1 MDYKEKYLKYKL
13 KYLELK
19 KLIGGTDFV
28 TLYNDINL
36 TNAHLEELYDN
47 KPELFKTSNTLDGL
61 KKIMD
66 ILESG
71 KFSNGKSFP
80 FGVKNKSIQPKW
92 YTENPTLFTIVK
104 DKELLKKFK
113 TELNEYYIDDES
125 YVPKEKIISVGGKGK
140 GKGTPKQQELREA
153 NKQRNIQHHDRTGQR
168 AVPVRHHD
176 GGTSWA
182 HRT

>member
-19 KLIGGTDFV
+19 KLIGGTNFV
-28 TLYNDINL
+28 TLYNDIKL
-36 TNAHLEELYDN
+36 TDAHLEELYDN

-113 TELNEYYIDDES
+113 TELNEYYKTDEPFVSKPIQLGGLTRTEKAADRAFEEVQNYDGTVS
-125 YVPKEKIISVGGKGK
+125 YRGHGSPRPKAAKK
-140 GKGTPKQQELREA
+140 R
-153 NKQRNIQHHDRTGQR
+153 RY
-168 AVPVRHHD
+168 
-176 GGTSWA
+176 
-182 HRT
+182 